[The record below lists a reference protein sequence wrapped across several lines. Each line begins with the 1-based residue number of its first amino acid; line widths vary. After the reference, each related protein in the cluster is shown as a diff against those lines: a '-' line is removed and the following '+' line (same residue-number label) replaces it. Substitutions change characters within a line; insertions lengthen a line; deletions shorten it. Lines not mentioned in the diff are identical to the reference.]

1 MDVFDVVVVG
11 AGMAGLTAARALLER
26 GLTVCVVEAQ
36 DRVGGRVLTRRLGDT
51 VVELGAEFVHG
62 RPTELWALIQEAGV
76 TAVERDGAMMES
88 EGDGVL
94 SESDEEGGFSILD
107 ELEDYKGPDCGFLEY
122 IERMDVDEEDQL
134 MLIRYV
140 EGFNAAD
147 ARDASVIALGLQ
159 QKAEDAIS
167 GDRMWHVREGY
178 ARLPE
183 YLAERAA
190 ALGGAVRLGMPV
202 EEIRWERG
210 AVAVQCASAE
220 TIKGKRVVVTL
231 PLGVL
236 QAGVVR
242 FIPEPE
248 DRLEIATRMRM
259 GQVVRFTLVFR
270 GAFWHGLKPQPQMQT
285 MSFLFSLDEVP
296 GVWWT
301 PHPEG
306 EATLTGWVGG
316 PRSDALAALTA
327 EEIGEQACETLAR
340 IFGLQADDVL
350 AGLVACEPHDW
361 RSDPWTLGAYSYIPA
376 GEIDSPRA
384 LGVPVEETLYFAGEH
399 TDVTGH
405 WGTVHAAMRS
415 GLRAAEQ
422 ILGEISAL
430 G

>member
-1 MDVFDVVVVG
+1 MDLFDVVVVG

-36 DRVGGRVLTRRLGDT
+36 DRVGGRVLTRRVRDT
-51 VVELGAEFVHG
+51 AVELGAEFVHG
-62 RPTELWALIQEAGV
+62 RPAELWALIEEAGV
-76 TAVERDGAMMES
+76 TAVERDGSMVES
-88 EGDGVL
+88 EGDGVI
-94 SESDEEGGFSILD
+94 SECDEEGGFSILD

-122 IERMDVDEEDQL
+122 MERMDVDEQDQP
-134 MLIRYV
+134 MLVRYV

-147 ARDASVIALGLQ
+147 ARDASVIALGVQ
-159 QKAEDAIS
+159 QKAEDAIA

-183 YLAERAA
+183 YLAERVA
-190 ALGGAVRLGMPV
+190 ALGGALRLGLPV

-210 AVAVQCASAE
+210 AVEVRCAGGE
-220 TIKGKRVVVTL
+220 TVRGRHVVATL

-242 FIPEPE
+242 FSPEPE
-248 DRLEIATRMRM
+248 DRLEIAARMRM

-270 GAFWHGLKPQPQMQT
+270 EAFWHGLEPQPQMT
-285 MSFLFSLDEVP
+285 KMSFLFSLDEVP

-301 PHPEG
+301 PHPEP

-327 EEIGEQACETLAR
+327 DAVGEQACATLAR
-340 IFGLQADDVL
+340 VFGLEAADVL
-350 AGLVACEPHDW
+350 AGLVACETYDW
-361 RSDPWTLGAYSYIPA
+361 RNDPWSRGAYSYIPA

-384 LGVPVEETLYFAGEH
+384 LGVPVEDTLYFAGEH

-415 GLRAAEQ
+415 GLRVAAQ
-422 ILGEISAL
+422 VLGESI
-430 G
+430 